1 MLMRCTWWHG
11 QGRLG
16 EQRAAHEQVEQ
27 APGRNRGD
35 QQREPGGE
43 PTHRARQRAH
53 RPEHQHH
60 EHVADQDLGRQRHD
74 SQDRRDGIGPGLPA
88 VAQCPQKRHR

>member
-27 APGRNRGD
+27 APGRK
-35 QQREPGGE
+35 PG
-43 PTHRARQRAH
+43 
-53 RPEHQHH
+53 
-60 EHVADQDLGRQRHD
+60 
-74 SQDRRDGIGPGLPA
+74 
-88 VAQCPQKRHR
+88 